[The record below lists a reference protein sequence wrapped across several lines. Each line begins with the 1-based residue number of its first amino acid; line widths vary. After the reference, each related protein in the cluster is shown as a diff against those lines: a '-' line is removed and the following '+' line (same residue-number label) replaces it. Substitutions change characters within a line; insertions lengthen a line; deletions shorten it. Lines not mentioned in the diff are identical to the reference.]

1 MTTLEKHTAKLATIA
16 FSTVAMA
23 DQAKFMTGK
32 AGKISAALKQMID
45 GVENYCEAIKT
56 ETDWIVGNDYVLAPE
71 VAAII
76 NSLIGLLNGPG
87 RFDGGTLDG
96 ALREI
101 AKTYELADVEQ

>member
-1 MTTLEKHTAKLATIA
+1 MTALESHTEKLRAMC
-16 FSTVAMA
+16 FNTVAMA
-23 DQAKFMTGK
+23 DQTRFMMGK

-45 GVENYCEAIKT
+45 GVEAYCEAIKS
-56 ETDWIVGNDYVLAPE
+56 ETDWTVGNDYILAPE
-71 VAAII
+71 VASII

-101 AKTYELADVEQ
+101 AKTYELKDVEV